1 VKARRLEF
9 EILHESAETRAAT
22 AIQAAWRG
30 WTCRMDFAMLRYAA
44 VKAQAFARGAA
55 ARRRLAEKKHVSA
68 KYAVARD
75 AVAVPAPARVAAAPP
90 SRSRL
95 ANVAT
100 AASRRVGG
108 GTTGSASLL
117 AWSAASSVAASSD
130 SEADDDDETPAYD
143 TPAYER
149 GPSRVPLTNVSP
161 VSNASQDLSRFDSFP
176 LPDEYYSRADEYCG
190 YEGNKQDAGFAAA
203 AAAAEKLA
211 GARSVGD
218 VRRALSALAS
228 ATRAS
233 GGAREAASSPRALH
247 SLLRVMRRCDR
258 SEGHSEVLR
267 LAHDVLETL
276 SGDES
281 GPARAVFDAKDAVTV
296 VTEHM
301 QMCRDRFELVGAAA
315 RTLTNLCGDAARARA
330 VARAE
335 RGRVTR
341 RVRGICE
348 ILGNTLAAR
357 RQNDAFSR
365 RARESAESGQDAFRN
380 QHQADRAEARSTR
393 ALEATVRSMREL
405 VDRLERF
412 EGEVRYEPALASRR
426 ATEAPSLGAED
437 DEPTRKKKPAPAFS
451 LDAVTTR
458 FAEASKRESSFRV
471 SVEPEPEPEPLAVS
485 ARSPRRRVREKK
497 TRDEDVSRRRRPL
510 ASSRGN
516 GFGRRETKV
525 SIRDDAPTR
534 QGKRLAF
541 RFARRPG
548 PVLVRVARVRASRPV
563 RVLADHVPAVREVR
577 RYRRVDGKRKVRRR
591 GRVERKREKNVR

>member
-1 VKARRLEF
+1 
-9 EILHESAETRAAT
+9 
-22 AIQAAWRG
+22 
-30 WTCRMDFAMLRYAA
+30 M
-44 VKAQAFARGAA
+44 
-55 ARRRLAEKKHVSA
+55 
-68 KYAVARD
+68 
-75 AVAVPAPARVAAAPP
+75 
-90 SRSRL
+90 
-95 ANVAT
+95 
-100 AASRRVGG
+100 
-108 GTTGSASLL
+108 
-117 AWSAASSVAASSD
+117 
-130 SEADDDDETPAYD
+130 
-143 TPAYER
+143 
-149 GPSRVPLTNVSP
+149 
-161 VSNASQDLSRFDSFP
+161 
-176 LPDEYYSRADEYCG
+176 
-190 YEGNKQDAGFAAA
+190 
-203 AAAAEKLA
+203 
-211 GARSVGD
+211 
-218 VRRALSALAS
+218 
-228 ATRAS
+228 
-233 GGAREAASSPRALH
+233 H

-357 RQNDAFSR
+357 RQNEKSFSR
-365 RARESAESGQDAFRN
+365 RAAISSAESGQDAFRN

-412 EGEVRYEPALASRR
+412 EGEVRYDPALASRN
-426 ATEAPSLGAED
+426 ATEAPSLGAFPD
-437 DEPTRKKKPAPAFS
+437 DEPTRKEKPAPAFS

-458 FAEASKRESSFRV
+458 FAEASKRETSFRV

-485 ARSPRRRVREKK
+485 ARSPRRRVQEKK
-497 TRDEDVSRRRRPL
+497 TRDEDARRRRPL

-516 GFGRRETKV
+516 GFGRREKSPFAT
-525 SIRDDAPTR
+525 TR
-534 QGKRLAF
+534 QRGKENGSRADSRADPDPFWFASRGFGLRD
-541 RFARRPG
+541 RFASSPIMSPRY
-548 PVLVRVARVRASRPV
+548 VR
-563 RVLADHVPAVREVR
+563 
-577 RYRRVDGKRKVRRR
+577 
-591 GRVERKREKNVR
+591 